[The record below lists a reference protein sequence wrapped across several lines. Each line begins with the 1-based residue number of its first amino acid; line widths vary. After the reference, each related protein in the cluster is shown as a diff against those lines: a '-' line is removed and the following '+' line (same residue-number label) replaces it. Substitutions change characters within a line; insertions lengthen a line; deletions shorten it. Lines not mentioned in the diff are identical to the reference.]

1 MIESVADGVVIAV
14 RVIPRAARSAVA
26 GPRGDAL
33 LVRLAAPPVEGA
45 ANAELVEVLAA
56 ALSVPRRAIAI
67 VSGDRSRQK
76 RVRVAGIDVATAR
89 LRLTAATQPGK
100 RER

>member
-26 GPRGDAL
+26 GTRGDAL
-33 LVRLAAPPVEGA
+33 LMRLAAPPVEGA